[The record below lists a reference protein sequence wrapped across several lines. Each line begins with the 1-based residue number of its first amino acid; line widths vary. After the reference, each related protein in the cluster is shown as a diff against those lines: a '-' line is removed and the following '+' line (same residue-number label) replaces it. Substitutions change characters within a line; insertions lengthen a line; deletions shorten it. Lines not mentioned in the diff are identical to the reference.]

1 MTSQNDKRKSSHNEN
16 EYENFAAENLSSHS
30 FSSEL
35 EEEISMNESLDYD
48 RSHLENPQPN
58 FHPNTFSFNNQYK
71 KKYRVQKFKQGWL
84 NEPNFKSWLLP
95 SKTNDAQCQCRVCP
109 NKFFLAKLS
118 VIEKHSISKKHLL
131 NLENSCI
138 LPSTSENKS
147 NLDFQ
152 TNKATNMSCSL
163 NVAMAMIDVPGIS
176 IQFYA

>member
-1 MTSQNDKRKSSHNEN
+1 MTSQTDEVKCSHNEN
-16 EYENFAAENLSSHS
+16 EYEHFVAANLSSHS

-48 RSHLENPQPN
+48 RSLLENPKQN
-58 FHPNTFSFNNQYK
+58 SHPNKFSFSNQYK
-71 KKYRVQKFKQGWL
+71 KKYRVQKFKQSWL

-109 NKFFLAKLS
+109 SKFFLAKLS
-118 VIEKHSISKKHLL
+118 VIEKYSVSKKHLL

-138 LPSTSENKS
+138 LPSTSENKP

-152 TNKATNMSCSL
+152 TNKATNTSCSL
-163 NVAMAMIDVPGIS
+163 NVAMTMKDVPRIS
-176 IQFYA
+176 IQFYP